1 MFVLLFIIEKVIL
14 NINLV
19 LDNYFVSKDFWNVNN
34 VKKKIVFS
42 DNNSKI

>member
-34 VKKKIVFS
+34 VKKIVFS